1 MNPEFLDADQKDAL
15 QEISNIAMG
24 TAASGLAKVLESFV
38 RLSVPRIS
46 IVETSRVAERLSTTL
61 GQHSEVSAVRQAFY
75 NQMEGEVIVV
85 FGEEGCADLADLL
98 DYEADGPEALKQE
111 LLLDV
116 SNILVGACMNGIA
129 QQLQSQ
135 VSYSPP
141 EILCSAVPLDRLFAG
156 HRPTC
161 EQALLIEIDFSL
173 EARSFSCNMLTFFA
187 PESFGTLRTSL
198 ARFLESL

>member
-1 MNPEFLDADQKDAL
+1 MNTEFLDADQKDAL

-46 IVETSRVAERLSTTL
+46 IVETSRIAERLATSLT
-61 GQHSEVSAVRQAFY
+61 QHREVSAVRQAFY
-75 NQMEGEVIVV
+75 NQVEGEVVVV
-85 FGEEGCADLADLL
+85 FGEDGCSDLADLL
-98 DYEADGPEALKQE
+98 DYDTNGPEAMKEE

-129 QQLQSQ
+129 QQLGSQ
-135 VSYSPP
+135 ISYSPP
-141 EILCSAVPLDRLFAG
+141 EILCRAVPIERLFAG

-173 EARSFSCNMLTFFA
+173 EARSFVCHMLTFFA
-187 PESFGTLRTSL
+187 PESFVALRSSL